1 MKQNKK
7 IAVTG
12 GIGSGKSTAM
22 KMIKEHGF
30 AVFSCDEVY
39 ADLVKDKRF
48 LKKLCDIFGDVVTP
62 GGQLDRKKLA
72 TIVFSDK
79 NALEKLNAFTHPEI
93 YRELFRRIFI

>member
-12 GIGSGKSTAM
+12 GIGSGKSTAI

-48 LKKLCDIFGDVVTP
+48 L
-62 GGQLDRKKLA
+62 
-72 TIVFSDK
+72 
-79 NALEKLNAFTHPEI
+79 
-93 YRELFRRIFI
+93 